1 MMILYI
7 VYSSAMCFG
16 LLSCF
21 CEHWNTL
28 QWWPIIP
35 SHRCSNPHKLYIIM
49 FTIGPTVTY
58 RFLVIAAGS
67 TSAASSVRLKYPIFY
82 KTAHWPTTISYT
94 TLPILTA
101 RSIYKYNMSALLRI
115 ATPSSHHKGISA
127 KFIAVM
133 KSVFLHLFTFSKA
146 MNAGWLMKVRKMIA
160 TFHHF
165 SWKP

>member
-1 MMILYI
+1 MTLHCAYHHVVSNGI
-7 VYSSAMCFG
+7 VIYSVQCA
-16 LLSCF
+16 LLWLPVSVST
-21 CEHWNTL
+21 ETVHGDDQL
-28 QWWPIIP
+28 
-35 SHRCSNPHKLYIIM
+35 SHRCSNPHKLYIIT

-58 RFLVIAAGS
+58 CFLVIATGS

-101 RSIYKYNMSALLRI
+101 RSIYKYNMSALFGI
-115 ATPSSHHKGISA
+115 ATPSSHHKEISA

-146 MNAGWLMKVRKMIA
+146 MNAG
-160 TFHHF
+160 
-165 SWKP
+165 